1 MFWLCLLILTES
13 EQEKHDEVQHW
24 VNERYVAVAL
34 LPLIPAALAYPNYV
48 LDTLLTSAMM
58 LHTHWLVLK
67 SLDFVHQW
75 SNS

>member
-1 MFWLCLLILTES
+1 MPLLCLLISTES

-58 LHTHWLVLK
+58 LHTHWLVTQV
-67 SLDFVHQW
+67 S
-75 SNS
+75 